1 MSRAQLTSTVEQNTG
16 GAVAPFVAGKNKFI
30 NGDFYVNQRNLTS
43 QTTDGAY
50 GFDRWRMYAS
60 SGGTYFA
67 QTFTPGTAPVAGYEG
82 KNFAR
87 IVTTGQSGASVYT
100 SIDQPIEDVR
110 TFAGQTVTISFWA
123 KAATGTPKISLEILQ
138 NFGSGGSATVITNA
152 TAVTISNAW
161 VRYSVSVAIPPISG
175 ATIGTGSYI
184 DITFWVSAGTSF
196 ASRVNSIGIQ
206 SNTFDFWGIQVEA
219 GSVATPFT
227 TATGTLSGEL
237 TACQRYYNRY
247 TSVGASSSY
256 ALLLPSAGNADSTT
270 LMSFPIGYPTM
281 RTLPSLTSSGSLVIN
296 SGASGIVV
304 SGGLGAYH
312 YTNQSCLVVASVT
325 SGLTAGNS
333 GYLRA
338 NNNNTAYIELSA
350 EL

>member
-175 ATIGTGSYI
+175 TTIGTGSYI

-237 TACQRYYNRY
+237 AACQRYYERKTTAAYGLYGLSYANSGNLYVFMPFEVQKRVTPTVLDTSAVGTFY
-247 TSVGASSSY
+247 WENGVATGNTATSVSLGGSCTADVGQMQLVKAAS
-256 ALLLPSAGNADSTT
+256 
-270 LMSFPIGYPTM
+270 F
-281 RTLPSLTSSGSLVIN
+281 
-296 SGASGIVV
+296 
-304 SGGLGAYH
+304 
-312 YTNQSCLVVASVT
+312 
-325 SGLTAGNS
+325 TAGTPYGVFS
-333 GYLRA
+333 YTAGGYVGF
-338 NNNNTAYIELSA
+338 SA

>member
-175 ATIGTGSYI
+175 TTIGTGSYI

-237 TACQRYYNRY
+237 AACQRYYQRY
-247 TSVGASSSY
+247 TVGALY
-256 ALLLPSAGNADSTT
+256 GYFPMTGFATSTT
-270 LMSFPIGYPTM
+270 VITEQTIAPVVM
-281 RTLPSLTSSGSLVIN
+281 RVSPNSIEYGGAFQTLGGGNLIVGTITNACDTGNLLRVNCAVTGAVSGLFYQISSNNNIN
-296 SGASGIVV
+296 S
-304 SGGLGAYH
+304 
-312 YTNQSCLVVASVT
+312 
-325 SGLTAGNS
+325 
-333 GYLRA
+333 YLA
-338 NNNNTAYIELSA
+338 WSA